1 MYPASE
7 YYVLGSNLTVL
18 SRASAPLLLLE
29 QPYGSS
35 FGRDFEQKKFW
46 AASASEDDGR
56 QRDGQ
61 EDETTDDRRTRNDR
75 PRGHR
80 GHAAATLSFVW
91 AV

>member
-46 AASASEDDGR
+46 AASASEDDDDNGMDR
-56 QRDGQ
+56 RTRRL
-61 EDETTDDRRTRNDR
+61 TTGRTRNDR